1 MLPWLLTLSDVKF
14 LNFISE
20 NPTVPELQRPVH
32 ILLYLRHTFLHIS
45 MKSLCYCHFLNNC
58 YLPFAFS
65 IHFYYLWVISDPLW
79 IWYKGLLPL
88 TLSSIHLI
96 HWNRYNRRMVCI
108 SNMYVIHVW
117 TPSAHYSHCTCFK
130 TGRRCQIYTLE
141 YVSH

>member
-1 MLPWLLTLSDVKF
+1 M
-14 LNFISE
+14 LNFWIS
-20 NPTVPELQRPVH
+20 
-32 ILLYLRHTFLHIS
+32 FLKIQQFLSYKGLFIFSSTWDIHFSIS
-45 MKSLCYCHFLNNC
+45 QWNHCYCHFLNNC